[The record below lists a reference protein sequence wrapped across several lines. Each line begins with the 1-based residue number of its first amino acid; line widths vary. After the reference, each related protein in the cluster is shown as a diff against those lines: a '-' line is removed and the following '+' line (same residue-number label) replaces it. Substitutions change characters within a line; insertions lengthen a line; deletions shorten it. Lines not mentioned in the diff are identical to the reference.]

1 MLRLENLTKSYNDNY
16 IFKDFSMVIE
26 KNRITCLLGKSGSGK
41 TTLLNV
47 LSSITDEFKVK
58 YSDFEKLRYSYIF
71 QEPRLL
77 EWYTVYKNLQFVLD
91 NTHMSKQAIH
101 EKIMDSLKMVEM
113 EKYADYYPYQLSVG
127 MAQRVSIARAFVK
140 DFDVLLMDEPF
151 KGLDP
156 TQKED
161 ITDRFLKMWRENRK
175 TVIYVTHDLD
185 EALYMAYDIHVLGE
199 HPTKILYT
207 SRNAYKM
214 NDTERENERDKI
226 WQILRSQ
233 I

>member
-1 MLRLENLTKSYNDNY
+1 MLKIKNLTKSYNGNE
-16 IFKDFSMVIE
+16 IFMNFNMEVQ

-47 LSSITDEFKVK
+47 LSAITEEYVVE
-58 YSDFEKLRYSYIF
+58 YSDFDKLKYSYIF

-77 EWYTVYKNLQFVLD
+77 DWYTVYKNLQFVVE
-91 NTHMSKQAIH
+91 NTEKNKKDTHD
-101 EKIMDSLKMVEM
+101 KIMQCLKIVEM
-113 EKYADYYPYQLSVG
+113 DKYSDYYPHQLSGG
-127 MAQRVSIARAFVK
+127 MAQRVSIARAFVNN
-140 DFDVLLMDEPF
+140 FDVLLMDEPF

-161 ITDRFLKMWRENRK
+161 IIDRFLEMWKENRK
-175 TVIYVTHDLD
+175 TVIYVTHDID
-185 EALYMAYDIHVLGE
+185 EALYIAYDIHVLGDK
-199 HPTKILYT
+199 PAKILYT

-214 NDTERENERDKI
+214 NDLEREIERDKI